1 MSGVQNALSEYLN
14 RTTYMSNPYSIGP
27 PLSTYTPSPAL
38 SVPPIQNCGGYNFV
52 GPNNSLG
59 VGLGAPYG
67 IGVGAPALGVASAF
81 LPSITSGQGNLSLGM
96 PGLSLSTTS
105 GQQYQSVGVPNV
117 MGNGLNA
124 PSAQPIQKT
133 TTTVKNT
140 NVIGIPSSSSSL
152 NLKKATGDN
161 CQTVC
166 EQQQYSD
173 DTTTNDQC
181 NTCPQQYTNGQQ
193 QSYQTQQQAFQS
205 AVQNIVDN
213 SVPLPSLAVA
223 PGVSVGG
230 VGGIA
235 LTTPAFLT
243 GTPNVNVASGIAF
256 ANECGI
262 NYGLNSPLAVAGPI
276 APPITTLGSNYL
288 SNLPNIPYYSG
299 LNNSEPSAVI
309 NNANPAKPGY
319 AMLARNWDGTAKVIV
334 SKPDRFGCP
343 QFEVFSPF
351 EDHGSDCQ
359 CENCTAYCIDSC
371 EYNCINGFG
380 EPVPLLSSLVISSIG
395 TISTAGIPENTFY
408 FIIKPKLGSPIA
420 CRNSSGFAISV
431 NGILNKN
438 ILMYKGCT
446 YTCYFLLDES
456 GFDASGVAAAKT
468 LRLIFTR
475 DPNGIDCSG
484 SCVTDGTAC
493 TICTQELIDYDYLNK
508 TGYPVGS
515 VFKYTPGENTHPDCI
530 STIYYQFINKSAG
543 GGPITIL

>member
-1 MSGVQNALSEYLN
+1 MNGVQNALSEYLN

-38 SVPPIQNCGGYNFV
+38 SVPPIQNCGGYSFA
-52 GPNNSLG
+52 GPN

-67 IGVGAPALGVASAF
+67 IGVGAPALGAASAF

-105 GQQYQSVGVPNV
+105 GQQYQSVGVPV
-117 MGNGLNA
+117 ASGNGLNA
-124 PSAQPIQKT
+124 PMASQPIQKST
-133 TTTVKNT
+133 TQITTNNSIV
-140 NVIGIPSSSSSL
+140 GIPSSTL
-152 NLKKATGDN
+152 NLKKATGDTCN
-161 CQTVC
+161 TVC
-166 EQQQYSD
+166 ED
-173 DTTTNDQC
+173 DSSTPDYMMN
-181 NTCPQQYTNGQQ
+181 NGQ
-193 QSYQTQQQAFQS
+193 SFQS
-205 AVQNIVDN
+205 AVKNIVD
-213 SVPLPSLAVA
+213 SSIPLPSLAVA

-235 LTTPAFLT
+235 LTTPAFLS

-256 ANECGI
+256 ANDCGV

-351 EDHGSDCQ
+351 EDHGDDCQ

-380 EPVPLLSSLVISSIG
+380 EPIPLLSSLVISSIG

-408 FIIKPKLGSPIA
+408 FIIKPKLGSPIS
-420 CRNSSGFAISV
+420 CRNSSGFSIAV
-431 NGILNKN
+431 NGVLNKN

-446 YTCYFLLDES
+446 YTIYFLLDES
-456 GFDASGVAAAKT
+456 QFDASGIATAKT

-484 SCVTDGTAC
+484 SCVSDGASC
-493 TICTQELIDYDYLNK
+493 AVCTQELIDYDFLNK
-508 TGYPVGS
+508 AGYPVGS

-530 STIYYQFINKSAG
+530 STIYYQFLNKSAG